1 MDSDGLDIHKIYKY
15 TSQNVNQFYI
25 VWTFYKGLY
34 RQTIYEKHQHLAGAF
49 LFVFFSVWKHI
60 K

>member
-1 MDSDGLDIHKIYKY
+1 MYGRFTK
-15 TSQNVNQFYI
+15 VC
-25 VWTFYKGLY
+25 Y
-34 RQTIYEKHQHLAGAF
+34 RQTIYEKHQHPAGAF

>member
-1 MDSDGLDIHKIYKY
+1 MYI
-15 TSQNVNQFYI
+15 SQNVNQYYI

-34 RQTIYEKHQHLAGAF
+34 RQTLYEKHQHPAGAF